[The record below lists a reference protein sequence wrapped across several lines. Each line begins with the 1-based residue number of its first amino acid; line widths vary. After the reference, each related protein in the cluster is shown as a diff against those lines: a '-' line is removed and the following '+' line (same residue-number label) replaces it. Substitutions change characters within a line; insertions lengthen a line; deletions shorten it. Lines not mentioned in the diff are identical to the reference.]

1 MRQKGCT
8 LGMPPDNDNSMPP
21 DDSPADIRPLDMYLL
36 GLVRGGL
43 ITPYD
48 WQSKGRVSLGASLP
62 AVKRLLKAGLLKR
75 PRLGPH
81 DRHEHALTNKG
92 EDELARLS
100 GYVRRAQDEAPKNLE
115 SVVRLACLA
124 SVARRAATA
133 KKLLLEAADYHH
145 KRARAAEKRKISNP
159 VRSGLGE
166 LCSIALSDC
175 EAAQEAALAKELE
188 SLARRW
194 DKKSEEIFD
203 YWRQDRKP
211 PR

>member
-1 MRQKGCT
+1 
-8 LGMPPDNDNSMPP
+8 MPTGNDNSRPP
-21 DDSPADIRPLDMYLL
+21 DDTPADIRPLDMYLL

-62 AVKRLLKAGLLKR
+62 AVKRLLKAGLLER
-75 PRLGPH
+75 TRLGPH

-92 EDELARLS
+92 DDELDRLS
-100 GYVRRAQDEAPKNLE
+100 GYVRRAQDEVPKDLE

-124 SVARRAATA
+124 TVAGRAATA
-133 KKLLLEAADYHH
+133 KKFLMEAADYHR
-145 KRARAAEKRKISNP
+145 KRARAAGKRKISNP

-166 LCSIALSDC
+166 LYSIALTNC
-175 EAAQEAALAKELE
+175 EAAQETALARELE

-194 DKKSEEIFD
+194 DKKSEEIFH
-203 YWRQDRKP
+203 YWREDHKTDR
-211 PR
+211 